1 MHTLDR
7 DLCMIIW
14 LQFTSA
20 GNEASMPAPWNE
32 ILTVQSYRRPTQMA
46 KTWNRKW
53 NANATFVSN
62 SNKHLINRLNTM
74 LKGATFQAPTG
85 CQWQTLETPWN
96 QLLRFRSSFA
106 RTLTTGKKIWFI
118 PSLHIGKNPSNAGR
132 KIEICTLHLF
142 STDMKSPFSTIF
154 ARFRHLNMD
163 FTWHLKIFKT
173 FWPWIYEF
181 CLQLKTLICTKF
193 VSRLWESIYAICKSF
208 WPWIPCLHR
217 ARSILEPVF
226 VLHRIWSAVFRAICN
241 ILPGVSYRIYF
252 SLVRVYLGI
261 TFCWFRVFC
270 QVGLVA

>member
-106 RTLTTGKKIWFI
+106 RTLTTGKKYGS
-118 PSLHIGKNPSNAGR
+118 SLLSTLGK
-132 KIEICTLHLF
+132 
-142 STDMKSPFSTIF
+142 PFKRWKKNWNLYF
-154 ARFRHLNMD
+154 APFFQL
-163 FTWHLKIFKT
+163 TWNLLLAQ
-173 FWPWIYEF
+173 Y
-181 CLQLKTLICTKF
+181 LQ
-193 VSRLWESIYAICKSF
+193 
-208 WPWIPCLHR
+208 
-217 ARSILEPVF
+217 
-226 VLHRIWSAVFRAICN
+226 
-241 ILPGVSYRIYF
+241 G
-252 SLVRVYLGI
+252 LG
-261 TFCWFRVFC
+261 T
-270 QVGLVA
+270 